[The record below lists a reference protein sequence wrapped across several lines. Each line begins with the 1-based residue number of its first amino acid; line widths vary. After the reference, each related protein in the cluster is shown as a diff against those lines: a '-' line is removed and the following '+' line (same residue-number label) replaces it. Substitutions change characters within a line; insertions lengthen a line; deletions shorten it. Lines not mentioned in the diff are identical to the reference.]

1 VISLDYETRCELD
14 LRKVGLDRYTSHASF
29 AVLMAAYRIDDGPL
43 CHWEAHKQPLPQD
56 LRERLLDPKEEKWAF
71 NAQFERITTIR
82 GLGIATPVEG
92 WRCSMVLAYMRSFMG
107 GLGDVGEQM
116 FLPDQKQKIGSR
128 LIRRFCM
135 PQKVS
140 RNQPHEWRDWRT
152 DPHDWQL
159 FCDYNKTDV
168 IAEEAVRD
176 RLLPFPTLEDEWEFY
191 ALDQRINDTGMPLD
205 RQFAENVAR
214 MSERRRNELLAQM
227 RQWTGL
233 DNPNSQ
239 QALLQW
245 LQSQG
250 YEAVDLREHSVTRA
264 LNLHEAGQSSLTN
277 PCVEVLRLRQWAAR
291 AATKKAQAALRSAG
305 DDDRIRYMFQFVGAS
320 RTGRASGRLVQPQNL
335 TRTPKLF
342 DPEKS
347 TERLD
352 VVTNLIRAGDYDTID
367 LMVDEP
373 MMVFGG
379 TMRGMFRAREGY
391 RLHVC
396 DYSSIESVGLAWVS
410 GCERMLDVF
419 RQGRDAYRD
428 FGTVLYKK
436 SYDEITSAERQ
447 VCKPAVLAAGYGMGP
462 GQILPD
468 GTKTGLLAYAANMG
482 VPMTPTESVAAIA
495 VYRDTYEEV
504 PMLWRACDN
513 AVASVLDNGRPV
525 EIGPLVFEWCRPFL
539 LIRLP
544 SGRCIYYYKPQI
556 EEREI
561 KSKRWRWNKDHM
573 RMEEETYKKNILTF
587 MGRNQR
593 NTQWE
598 RIDGRG
604 SHLVE
609 NITQALTRD
618 ILKIGLMRLD
628 AEGFHII
635 GHAHDEIIVE
645 GNERTWEHMREI
657 MRQPIDWLP
666 GFPLNASG
674 YSSVYYRK

>member
-1 VISLDYETRCELD
+1 
-14 LRKVGLDRYTSHASF
+14 
-29 AVLMAAYRIDDGPL
+29 
-43 CHWEAHKQPLPQD
+43 
-56 LRERLLDPKEEKWAF
+56 
-71 NAQFERITTIR
+71 
-82 GLGIATPVEG
+82 
-92 WRCSMVLAYMRSFMG
+92 
-107 GLGDVGEQM
+107 
-116 FLPDQKQKIGSR
+116 
-128 LIRRFCM
+128 
-135 PQKVS
+135 
-140 RNQPHEWRDWRT
+140 
-152 DPHDWQL
+152 
-159 FCDYNKTDV
+159 
-168 IAEEAVRD
+168 VR
-176 RLLPFPTLEDEWEFY
+176 
-191 ALDQRINDTGMPLD
+191 
-205 RQFAENVAR
+205 V
-214 MSERRRNELLAQM
+214 
-227 RQWTGL
+227 
-233 DNPNSQ
+233 
-239 QALLQW
+239 
-245 LQSQG
+245 
-250 YEAVDLREHSVTRA
+250 
-264 LNLHEAGQSSLTN
+264 
-277 PCVEVLRLRQWAAR
+277 
-291 AATKKAQAALRSAG
+291 
-305 DDDRIRYMFQFVGAS
+305 DDDRIRYMFQFGGAS
-320 RTGRASGRLVQPQNL
+320 RTQRFAGRLVQPQNL

-347 TERLD
+347 SERLD
-352 VVTNLIRAGDYDTID
+352 VVTNLIRAGDYDMIN
-367 LMVDEP
+367 LLVDEP

-379 TMRGMFRAREGY
+379 VMRGMFRAREGY
-391 RLHVC
+391 RIHVC

-436 SYDEITSAERQ
+436 PYDAITSAERQ

-482 VPMTPTESVAAIA
+482 VPMTPVESVAAIA
-495 VYRDTYEEV
+495 AYRDTYEEV
-504 PMLWRACDN
+504 PLLWRACDN

-561 KSKRWRWNKDHM
+561 RSQRWRWNKDHM
-573 RMEEETYKKNILTF
+573 RMEEETYKKNVLTY

-604 SHLVE
+604 SSLVE